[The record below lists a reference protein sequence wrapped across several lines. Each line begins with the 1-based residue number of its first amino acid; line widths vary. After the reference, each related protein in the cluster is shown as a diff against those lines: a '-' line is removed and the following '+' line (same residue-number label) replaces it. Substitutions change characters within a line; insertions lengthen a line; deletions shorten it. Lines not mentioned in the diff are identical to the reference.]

1 MKLWKNSKENYSK
14 LLTENISQ
22 TYRKT
27 TNKTYS
33 NVNKE
38 TKAIAKKYEIAE
50 RVDYLPMTDAFITL
64 KDYKPNFT
72 TNLKCRLIN
81 PSWEYLREFF

>member
-27 TNKTYS
+27 TNKTYG

-38 TKAIAKKYEIAE
+38 AKAIAKKYEIAE